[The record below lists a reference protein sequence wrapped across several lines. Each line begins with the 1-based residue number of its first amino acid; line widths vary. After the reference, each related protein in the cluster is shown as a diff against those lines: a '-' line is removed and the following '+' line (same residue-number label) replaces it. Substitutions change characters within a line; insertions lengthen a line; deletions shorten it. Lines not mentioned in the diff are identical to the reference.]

1 MITPNITSYSLNNV
15 QSRNMTK
22 LAFKAENKEAENK
35 KDEVQSFKDDL
46 KKEGIELPTLTP
58 AQSGLAVGL
67 FWFGAGFGIDRLVG
81 KIVKSFKTPIKLSLG
96 INAALGLA
104 FGLQAYFKEK
114 KNSPKHINKIS

>member
-1 MITPNITSYSLNNV
+1 MITPNITNYSPNNI
-15 QSRNMTK
+15 QAHSMTRP
-22 LAFKAENKEAENK
+22 AFKAENK
-35 KDEVQSFKDDL
+35 KDEIQSFKDDL

-67 FWFGAGFGIDRLVG
+67 FWFGAGFGIDRLFG
-81 KIVKSFKTPIKLSLG
+81 KIVKSFKTPLKLSLG

-114 KNSPKHINKIS
+114 KNAPKHSDKIS